1 MRRKPVPKPE
11 PVIAAEILEQAKR
24 PISTDKLKK
33 AEKGSVCGAECSGAD
48 NSGAEPLCW
57 VCRRLKVS
65 AWHEIEQQMPA
76 QE

>member
-1 MRRKPVPKPE
+1 MRRKPVLKPE

-24 PISTDKLKK
+24 SISTDALKRVAK
-33 AEKGSVCGAECSGAD
+33 CSVCGAESSGPVD
-48 NSGAEPLCW
+48 EPLCW

-65 AWHEIEQQMPA
+65 AWREIDQPMPA